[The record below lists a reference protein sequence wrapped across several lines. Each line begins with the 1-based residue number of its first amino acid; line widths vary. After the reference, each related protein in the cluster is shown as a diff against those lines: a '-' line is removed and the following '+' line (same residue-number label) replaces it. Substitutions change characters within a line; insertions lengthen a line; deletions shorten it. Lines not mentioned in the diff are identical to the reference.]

1 MSSKLHQIAF
11 IVFDV
16 IPLGDQHGRTSR
28 QRIIIQRGCV
38 LELLDKCLHIPMFAM
53 KNGANIGFLI
63 TAKQGETVFELYS
76 VVWVLVNFCPWLP
89 RSATFRYGIAFK

>member
-1 MSSKLHQIAF
+1 
-11 IVFDV
+11 
-16 IPLGDQHGRTSR
+16 
-28 QRIIIQRGCV
+28 
-38 LELLDKCLHIPMFAM
+38 MFAM